1 LLSLGDTGADPDV
14 ALAVEK
20 SAPVHEVAL
29 VDDHESVDELPEVI
43 ELGFAVRDP
52 VSADAD
58 IASTTI
64 GYVRRQHL

>member
-1 LLSLGDTGADPDV
+1 
-14 ALAVEK
+14 
-20 SAPVHEVAL
+20 L